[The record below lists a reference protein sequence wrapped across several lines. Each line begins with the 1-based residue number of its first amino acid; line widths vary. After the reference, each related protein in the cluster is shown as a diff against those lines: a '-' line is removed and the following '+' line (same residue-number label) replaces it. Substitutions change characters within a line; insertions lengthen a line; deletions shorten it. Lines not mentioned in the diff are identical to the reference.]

1 VERGISNYINA
12 VPGLGRYNAAL
23 ENQGDTMYDYS
34 PAKNLLE
41 NRIILV
47 TGAGSGIGQAAAK
60 TFGAHG
66 ATVVLL
72 GRHEGRLKETYD
84 AIEDAG
90 GPTPALISF
99 DLHKS
104 PPEDYYAL
112 GVTLMETFG
121 RLDGLLHNAAQLALL
136 SRIDDYDYETWQKVI
151 QVNLNAPFL
160 LTQACLP
167 LLRKSDDASIL
178 FTSDERGRK
187 GKAYWGAYGVSK
199 FAIEGLMQTLADELE
214 DSPIRVNSI
223 APCPTRTSLRA
234 WAYPGENP
242 QTHPL
247 PETLMGNYLYLMGPD
262 SRLINGQALSAKP
275 YTRPES
281 S

>member
-1 VERGISNYINA
+1 MHDYK
-12 VPGLGRYNAAL
+12 PGN
-23 ENQGDTMYDYS
+23 
-34 PAKNLLE
+34 NLLE
-41 NRIILV
+41 DRVILV

-60 TFGAHG
+60 AFGAHG

-72 GRHEGRLKETYD
+72 GRNETRLKETYD
-84 AIEDAG
+84 AIEEAG

-99 DLHKS
+99 DLNKS

-136 SRIDDYDYETWQKVI
+136 SRIDDYDYETWQKVL

-167 LLRKSDDASIL
+167 LLRKSTDASIL

-199 FAIEGLMQTLADELE
+199 FGIEGLMQILADELE
-214 DSPIRVNSI
+214 NSPIRVNSI

-242 QTHPL
+242 LTHPL
-247 PETLMGNYLYLMGPD
+247 PETLMGSYLYLMGPD
-262 SRLINGQALSAKP
+262 SRQVNGQALTAQP
-275 YTRPES
+275 YS
-281 S
+281 LADS